1 MHSNIPQ
8 EMNSLALTLLA
19 VLIGPIIAGTCRAS
33 TDATCLVYQP
43 IDMRSEGT
51 VIKLPEKGFIILAV
65 PYLSGFSVAE
75 KPYHAITKP
84 HRMLSMR
91 RNQEDRDSNLVSRT
105 GIKIQS
111 DCTFDGNR
119 LKEELVTVDLSKFQ
133 SADDDPSLEVIVEAT
148 LECIRRTAKDDH
160 QNWPRPV
167 LKIIGKPT
175 DEAMWKLWVEGFNK
189 GDFSKPFK
197 RPQALQK
204 EAGAAPSDD
213 DKPTN

>member
-1 MHSNIPQ
+1 
-8 EMNSLALTLLA
+8 MNSLAITLLS
-19 VLIGPIIAGTCRAS
+19 VLIGPIIAETCRAS

-51 VIKLPEKGFIILAV
+51 VIKLPEDGFIIVAV
-65 PYLSGFSVAE
+65 PYLSGFSVPE
-75 KPYHAITKP
+75 KPYVAITKA
-84 HRMLSMR
+84 HKMLSMR
-91 RNQEDRDSNLVSRT
+91 QNQGDWDSNLVSRT

-119 LKEELVTVDLSKFQ
+119 FKEELVTVDLSKFQ
-133 SADDDPSLEVIVEAT
+133 STDYDPALEVIVEAT
-148 LECIRRTAKDDH
+148 LECIRRTATDDH

-175 DEAMWKLWVEGFNK
+175 NEAMWKLWVEVFNK
-189 GDFSKPFK
+189 QDFSKPFK

-204 EAGAAPSDD
+204 EAEQFAAPNG
-213 DKPTN
+213 P